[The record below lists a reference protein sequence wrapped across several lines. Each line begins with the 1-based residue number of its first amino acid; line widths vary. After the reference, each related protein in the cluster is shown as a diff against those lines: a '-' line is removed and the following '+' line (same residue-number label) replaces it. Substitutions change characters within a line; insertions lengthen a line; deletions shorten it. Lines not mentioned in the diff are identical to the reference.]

1 MKQFWDLFKLQIVA
15 LFLFAVLLIFLYLPG
30 QNIEINL
37 LPFRINAISWVIAW
51 YYVVVFMLGC
61 LFAYLRFANISSLR
75 LKFKGILLKDI
86 IVSDM
91 MVALLGMPFLLF
103 RGYRLLCLVFLL
115 YSLLLSLIDWCCYH
129 VKGQIRFMYVVLM
142 LFLFVNVSLTFVCW
156 QNNHNRMEMSAV
168 LIDNCRFHNE
178 WLEDD
183 DNWTIAQYR
192 DSELVRHVGPFEYP
206 LFYEYDLSKMHDGL
220 HGVFISQQYEHYV
233 YSFGEDMYVLGTP
246 SWQPFYRYLVN
257 FTYLFV
263 LSFCVSSVIYF
274 FYSRHHLRRKSFSL
288 RLQSTFIYFF
298 IGTLLLVFIVASVIV
313 VGRHERVAYY
323 NQQYRMQFLVKYF
336 TPLIEASTDCDSVVR
351 AETLQMAKL
360 LDADISFY
368 NTEGEM
374 FISEGK
380 GQNHPKS
387 IADFAENPFLNMPKS
402 VYAKMAIEG
411 GEPVVQSYSVLKN
424 CDNQPIYMLMSSK
437 SEFAK
442 LKRNI
447 SLFSV
452 IVFNLFFIVLG
463 ISILLSYFVSR
474 KLSAPLSL
482 LENKMSAIELGAE
495 NEKIDYPIDEDD
507 VLSKLVEQYNL
518 MIDKL
523 DVSVDKLAKSEREAS
538 WRQMARQMAHEI
550 KNPLTPMQLLT
561 QRLLMQ
567 SGDNLQEYKEAVR
580 TSAKALLQGIESITT
595 TTEALSNFAK
605 TPILPLEPINIVE
618 SVCYTVDLF
627 RNNEENVNINFSSTL
642 DKAMVMV
649 DKEMVGHVFNNLLK
663 NALQAIPKGRKGIIT
678 VKIYHNVTD
687 VIISVTDNGV
697 GIPEQ
702 NKDKLFNVNFTTKTK
717 GMGLGL
723 LVVKNVVDQAKGAIE
738 FNSKEGVGTTFLVS
752 FPLIKN

>member
-1 MKQFWDLFKLQIVA
+1 MKRFLVLFTLQIRT
-15 LFLFAVLLIFLYLPG
+15 LFLFVVLLAFLYLPG

-51 YYVVVFMLGC
+51 YYVIIFLLGS
-61 LFAYLRFANISSLR
+61 LFAYLRFSSVR
-75 LKFKGILLKDI
+75 SLLLNFRDLSLLSLLA
-86 IVSDM
+86 SDGLI
-91 MVALLGMPFLLF
+91 ALCGMLFLF
-103 RGYRLLCLVFLL
+103 VNGYGLLSVVFFL
-115 YSLLLSLIDWCCYH
+115 YSLFLGLMDWCCYD
-129 VKGQIRFMYVVLM
+129 VKVHFRFMYIALM
-142 LFLFVNVSLTFVCW
+142 LFLFVNISLTFVSW
-156 QNNHNRMEMSAV
+156 QNNHNKLEMTSV
-168 LIDNCRFHNE
+168 LIDNCRFYDE

-183 DNWTIAQYR
+183 DNWTIAEYR
-192 DSELVRHVGPFEYP
+192 NSKLVRHAGPFEYP
-206 LFYEYDLSKMHDGL
+206 MFYDFGETSEGL
-220 HGVFISQQYEHYV
+220 NDVFISQQYEHYV
-233 YSFGEDMYVLGTP
+233 YVFGEDVYVLGTP
-246 SWQPFYRYLVN
+246 SWRPFYNYLVN

-263 LSFCVSSVIYF
+263 LSLFVSYIIYC
-274 FYSRHHLRRKSFSL
+274 FYSRHNLRKKTFFSRL
-288 RLQSTFIYFF
+288 RATFIYFF
-298 IGTLLLVFIVASVIV
+298 VGTLLLVFIVASVII
-313 VGRHERVAYY
+313 VGRHERSAYY

-336 TPLIEASTDCDSVVR
+336 TPLIESSLDCDSVVR
-351 AETLQMAKL
+351 AETLQMSKL

-368 NTEGEM
+368 NSSGEM
-374 FISEGK
+374 FISEGS
-380 GQNHPKS
+380 GYNHPKT
-387 IADFAENPFLNMPKS
+387 ILDFAENPFYNMPKS

-411 GEPVVQSYSVLKN
+411 GEPVVQSYAVLKN
-424 CDNQPIYMLMSSK
+424 CDNQPIYMVMSSK
-437 SEFAK
+437 GEITK

-463 ISILLSYFVSR
+463 LSVLLSYFISR

-482 LENKMSAIELGAE
+482 LEKKMSAIELGAE
-495 NEKIDYPIDEDD
+495 NEKIDYPMAEED

-523 DVSVDKLAKSEREAS
+523 AVSVDKLAKSEREAS

-567 SGDNLQEYKEAVR
+567 SVDNLQEYKEVVHS
-580 TSAKALLQGIESITT
+580 SAKALLQGIESITT

-605 TPILPLEPINIVE
+605 TPMLPLEPINIVE

-627 RNNEENVNINFSSTL
+627 RNNEENVNIDFSSTL
-642 DKAMVMV
+642 NKAMVMV

-663 NALQAIPKGRKGIIT
+663 NAIQAIPEGRKGMII

-687 VIISVTDNGV
+687 VIISITDNGV
-697 GIPEQ
+697 GIPEK
-702 NKDKLFNVNFTTKTK
+702 NRDKLFNVNFTTKTK

-723 LVVKNVVDQAKGAIE
+723 LVVKNVVDQAKGKIE
-738 FNSKEGVGTTFLVS
+738 FRSENGDGTTFLVS
-752 FPLIKN
+752 FPLIKD